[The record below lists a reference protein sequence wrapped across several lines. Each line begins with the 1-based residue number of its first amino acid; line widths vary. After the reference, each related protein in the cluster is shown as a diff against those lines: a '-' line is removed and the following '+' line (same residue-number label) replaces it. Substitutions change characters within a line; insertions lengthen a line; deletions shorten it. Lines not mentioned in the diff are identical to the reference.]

1 MRPMA
6 AAIGKGTQ
14 ELAEQIAKRIYDGE
28 ALSSDRRFLQSSAQD
43 LMQGVH
49 KGLGKREVDW
59 DSPDAGMIEHLTE
72 NVYQFAAAKNYH
84 ELRDL
89 TDAVHDGDKV
99 RSFDDVQPSYSSIPI
114 SGQME

>member
-1 MRPMA
+1 MA

-28 ALSSDRRFLQSSAQD
+28 TPTSDRRLLQSCAQD

-72 NVYQFAAAKNYH
+72 NVYQFARADDMDAFLWFAKNKI
-84 ELRDL
+84 
-89 TDAVHDGDKV
+89 TG
-99 RSFDDVQPSYSSIPI
+99 
-114 SGQME
+114 